1 MLKCTS
7 IKYYGNKVNVM
18 QIEFGN
24 ICPETRGKISHSFFF
39 GGFLLPRQG
48 RLTLLDFFLWH
59 AHVSSKWQEQRYQ
72 GFTGALEN
80 FPGQKENVYMYMYLL
95 LAMTFVRVC
104 GVSHSHFQE
113 GSRRSYKNPMR

>member
-39 GGFLLPRQG
+39 WWVSVAKARSPNFAGFFFMACTRQ
-48 RLTLLDFFLWH
+48 
-59 AHVSSKWQEQRYQ
+59 Q
-72 GFTGALEN
+72 
-80 FPGQKENVYMYMYLL
+80 
-95 LAMTFVRVC
+95 
-104 GVSHSHFQE
+104 
-113 GSRRSYKNPMR
+113 

>member
-39 GGFLLPRQG
+39 LVGFCCQG
-48 RLTLLDFFLWH
+48 KV
-59 AHVSSKWQEQRYQ
+59 A
-72 GFTGALEN
+72 
-80 FPGQKENVYMYMYLL
+80 
-95 LAMTFVRVC
+95 
-104 GVSHSHFQE
+104 
-113 GSRRSYKNPMR
+113 

>member
-24 ICPETRGKISHSFFF
+24 ICPETREKYLTVFFF

-48 RLTLLDFFLWH
+48 RLTLLDFFYGMH
-59 AHVSSKWQEQRYQ
+59 TSAVNGKNNDIRVS
-72 GFTGALEN
+72 
-80 FPGQKENVYMYMYLL
+80 
-95 LAMTFVRVC
+95 LA
-104 GVSHSHFQE
+104 
-113 GSRRSYKNPMR
+113 P